1 MIASEAR
8 ISTAAGSRYL
18 VQLCKHWGHKFSVD
32 YTPERGRITFA
43 ADRAAS
49 FEAKPEVLV
58 LRVEVADEGM
68 LQRMQEVVVEHL
80 KRFAFRENL
89 GDVQWSRAA

>member
-8 ISTAAGSRYL
+8 ISTPSGSRYL
-18 VQLCKHWGHKFSVD
+18 VQLCKHWGHKFAVD
-32 YTPERGRITFA
+32 YTPAKGKVTFA

-49 FEAKPEVLV
+49 FEAGPESL
-58 LRVEVADEGM
+58 LMRVEVADEGM
-68 LQRMQEVVVEHL
+68 LARMQDVVVEHL

-89 GDVQWSRAA
+89 GDVQWSSAG